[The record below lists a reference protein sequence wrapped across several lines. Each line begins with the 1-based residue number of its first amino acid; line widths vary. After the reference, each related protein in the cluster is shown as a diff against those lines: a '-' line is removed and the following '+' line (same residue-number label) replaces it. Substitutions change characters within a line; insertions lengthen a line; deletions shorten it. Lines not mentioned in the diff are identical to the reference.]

1 MCKGYSKKLFLM
13 SVLVLGLLLVFS
25 GISTA
30 ATLTVGAGKTY
41 ATIQAAV
48 NAASSGDTIDVYSG
62 TYQEDVSIAKN
73 NLRLRSV
80 DGEGQAEITGY
91 GGAYVVEVSPDLG
104 VTIDGFKITPGS
116 GDTYGIYHNGGSPTS
131 PVTITNNTIDG
142 FSGSGGYGFYAS
154 WGYMENTTFTF
165 TNNTI
170 NECETGVYIYGFDG
184 CVIRINDNTVTD
196 CPDGLILNEFDEGQ
210 GTDAEVKGNTVT
222 LGSPLSGEYGIY
234 LCCPENTTHLS
245 ENTVQGDYTY
255 GIFLCNVGCC
265 GMEPVILFVERNEIS
280 GAEYGLYFSDIL
292 YNLPGEVKVR
302 YNTISNN
309 DYGIYVGSF
318 SYADDPLTEV
328 FFTDNNIE
336 DNDSYG
342 FYNGSGELI
351 NAKGNWWGDASG
363 PYDNKALPGTPDYNN
378 PDGQGNEVTDYV
390 DYCRWRTTAWEDGD
404 DDDDSGSSGCN
415 TGVLNPLFLLLLAPM
430 GLLMRKSR

>member
-1 MCKGYSKKLFLM
+1 MGKGYSKKPVLL
-13 SVLVLGLLLVFS
+13 SVLVLGFLLVFS

-30 ATLTVGAGKTY
+30 ATLTVGTGKTY

-48 NAASSGDTIDVYSG
+48 DAASSGDTIDVYAG
-62 TYQEDVSIAKN
+62 IYQENVSISTN

-80 DGEGQAEITGY
+80 DGAGQAEIRGA
-91 GGAYVVEVSPDLG
+91 GGTYVVEIASGLG

-116 GDTYGIYHNGGSPTS
+116 GNTYGIYHNGGAPTS

-142 FSGSGGYGFYAS
+142 FSGSEGYGFYAS
-154 WGYMENTTFTF
+154 WYYLTNTTFTF

-170 NECETGVYIYGFDG
+170 NDCGTGVYVYGFDAS
-184 CVIRINDNTVTD
+184 VIRINDNVITACST
-196 CPDGLILNEFDEGQ
+196 GMYLQEFDEGQ

-222 LGSPLSGEYGIY
+222 LGSSLTGIYGIY
-234 LCCPENTTHLS
+234 ICCPENTTHLS
-245 ENTVQGDYTY
+245 ENIVQGDYEY
-255 GIFLCNVGCC
+255 GIYLSDVGCC
-265 GMEPVILFVERNEIS
+265 GKEPVILFVERNKIS
-280 GAEYGLYFSDIL
+280 GTQYGLYFDDIL
-292 YNLPGEVKVR
+292 CCIPGEVTVR

-328 FFTDNNIE
+328 FFADNNIE

-342 FYNGSGELI
+342 FFNATNELI
-351 NAKGNWWGDASG
+351 NAENNWWGNSSG
-363 PYDNKALPGTPDYNN
+363 PTHDDNPGGTGDR
-378 PDGQGNEVTDYV
+378 VTDNV
-390 DYCRWRTTAWEDGD
+390 DFDPYRTTAWEEEGD
-404 DDDDSGSSGCN
+404 DDDSSSGCS

-430 GLLMRKSR
+430 GLLLRKSR